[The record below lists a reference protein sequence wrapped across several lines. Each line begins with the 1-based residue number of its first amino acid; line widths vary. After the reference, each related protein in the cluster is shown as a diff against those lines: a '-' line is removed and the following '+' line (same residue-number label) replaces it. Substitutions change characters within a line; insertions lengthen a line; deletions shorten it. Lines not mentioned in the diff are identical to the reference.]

1 MLETRKERI
10 KLLKA
15 GISAKNIEN
24 LYVEGNDMKIING
37 NLLYSS
43 ESIDGYIN

>member
-24 LYVEGNDMKIING
+24 LYVESNDMKIING
-37 NLLYSS
+37 NLLHTN
-43 ESIDGYIN
+43 ELIN